1 MAKEHKKLYKA
12 GKNWVVATLTA
23 TTITLLG
30 GIGAY
35 TAHADTTAEN
45 NQSTETSNISQ
56 SSQSDNSSNSVVLTQ
71 PVTTQSNQTALS
83 NQSEQ
88 RTPTTLTV
96 TAATNNSSE
105 LDPNIYGT
113 VQSSQNNNSNNSV
126 VLNQLVTTQSNPTV
140 QSTQFAQGNQVTQNY
155 QNTPTVATSN
165 VSIND
170 SDELDPSSLW
180 YKPPF
185 EIDDGE
191 VARSGLRDLDLHI
204 SDGINPNITIYI
216 SFFDSEKPEIQQY
229 AHAES
234 TRDIYI
240 KDPQTGE
247 ESLARHD
254 VVLLNRWV
262 AVDTTRNNE
271 VVGLGPWVVSLISP
285 KSFPYNIPQK
295 NGYTSYCNGKKAT
308 MIDEEQFSG
317 NPTYEIYHITY
328 VPTSSLVDKKTRTI
342 IIKFPDGKQE
352 STIQNTVLSD
362 DSTCIWPK
370 YVIPARDGYDS
381 YVGGLKAS
389 VIPEQTVDVNDDDN
403 VVVNVTYQKSPT
415 PSTPDE
421 KVKHQRKTITR
432 TILVYNI
439 NGQFSNSIDQ
449 TVNYTRDY
457 IINGLGD
464 KIFLGDWSPDGNGT
478 WDEYII
484 PQYEGYKS
492 QVDSKDATVV
502 PSQYVNLND
511 KDVTIDVT
519 YKKVPSKGQHKAITR
534 TIKITDPSGY
544 VQTIPQTVNYTYHVI
559 KIGSET
565 LVGWVADTND
575 SWDEYAIP
583 QHKGFISQVDSKDAT
598 VVPSQH
604 VNSNDKNVIINV
616 TYKKAPATSTSKQ
629 YKTLTRIISIH
640 DINNIVGIT
649 QITQTVNYTRNIVT
663 DAQGNIVSYTDWVV
677 DGNDTWDEYAV
688 PQQVGFISQ
697 VDSKDATI
705 VPSQHVNPND
715 KNMIIN
721 VTYKKDPTMLTS
733 KTITRTIHIF
743 DINGQFSKTISQ
755 AVNYTRY
762 WGSTGFGNE
771 GFSDWEADGNDTWDE
786 YAIPQHEGYKSQV
799 NSKDATVIPSQHVTS
814 NDKDID
820 ITVTYIK
827 TDNSKGNG
835 NVDDNNNPS
844 RLNNEVPYDST
855 TISNNVNANYGYLD
869 SYKLTE
875 NNQGQA
881 QLIASGWHATGAS
894 NSDRYRYMIVFD
906 NTLGHEIA
914 RQKLVPQVRSDVQ
927 RAYSN
932 VDNSLYS
939 GFNVTI
945 DIPNSCINH
954 SLRLVS
960 RYSNDPNHGE
970 GARVDYWFNSLALN
984 EDNQAYL
991 DKLSANGDTLTVTGW
1006 HATNQAAGRPYHYII
1021 AWDRNLGHEIARQR
1035 VTAVSRPDVAKAYST
1050 VANAVNSGF
1059 SVKFNLTPQ
1068 FFNDNIQFISR
1079 WTDDAAGNGNAVD
1092 YWFKPMNR
1100 TNRANLDSVTLSN
1113 GQVKVAGWHATDLS
1127 QLEPNH
1133 YLIVFDNTT
1142 GQQVASEKVGLQ
1154 SSQDVKNV
1162 FGDIQTA
1169 NHSRFNYAFDG
1180 LHLVSGHNYSL
1191 VSRYSADANGNGNDG
1206 AHTDSWLNMGTFQQ
1220 SAYSIDHVA
1229 LNRRHMTVQGWVA
1242 NDNAMTRPYAY
1253 AILLQNGHEIGRQRL
1268 NLSERADVAKVYPQ
1282 IYRSQYSGFNTS
1294 FDLPTAST
1302 NGLQLVLRF
1311 TDDPAGNGNSSD
1323 QWIKLNK
1330 FSLAD

>member
-1 MAKEHKKLYKA
+1 MTKEHKKLYKA
-12 GKNWVVATLTA
+12 GKNWIVATLTA

-35 TAHADTTAEN
+35 TVHADTTIESSQDVQTTSVNQTNQVN
-45 NQSTETSNISQ
+45 NSNDSVTINQPVAVQ
-56 SSQSDNSSNSVVLTQ
+56 SSQTAQNDLSVQGNQTNQIVPSSATAAADTSNSD
-71 PVTTQSNQTALS
+71 S
-83 NQSEQ
+83 
-88 RTPTTLTV
+88 
-96 TAATNNSSE
+96 
-105 LDPNIYGT
+105 LDSNIYGT
-113 VQSSQNNNSNNSV
+113 VNVKDWDYQNDSNTFNLTSYHGQDTRHIIVPNLNDFDNAGVKIGNATGVGISSKLAKSLAHQSLAFAISKTSGKYSDKVTATDNDWSYVFSNTGLINADVSNLDTRNITDMDSLFDGSTGLKTVGNLSHWDTSNVTDMANMFEDYKGVIGDLSYWDTSNVTDMYRMFAFSSASV
-126 VLNQLVTTQSNPTV
+126 SGLNTWNTRQPTNMDLMFVASSLPYKIVASNEGSVIP
-140 QSTQFAQGNQVTQNY
+140 NQVTLKDNTGKVLAIID
-155 QNTPTVATSN
+155 TPTIYDSN
-165 VSIND
+165 KSVRSTID
-170 SDELDPSSLW
+170 GIVQA
-180 YKPPF
+180 
-185 EIDDGE
+185 EIDKLNKLNHTSYE
-191 VARSGLRDLDLHI
+191 TPKII
-204 SDGINPNITIYI
+204 SDGDDDYSIANATY
-216 SFFDSEKPEIQQY
+216 
-229 AHAES
+229 
-234 TRDIYI
+234 
-240 KDPQTGE
+240 
-247 ESLARHD
+247 
-254 VVLLNRWV
+254 VV
-262 AVDTTRNNE
+262 NNE
-271 VVGLGPWVVSLISP
+271 SKTGLI
-285 KSFPYNIPQK
+285 N
-295 NGYTSYCNGKKAT
+295 
-308 MIDEEQFSG
+308 
-317 NPTYEIYHITY
+317 Y
-328 VPTSSLVDKKTRTI
+328 VDQ
-342 IIKFPDGKQE
+342 DGKVVKTDQV
-352 STIQNTVLSD
+352 SG
-362 DSTCIWPK
+362 K
-370 YVIPARDGYDS
+370 
-381 YVGGLKAS
+381 VGDK
-389 VIPEQTVDVNDDDN
+389 VDVNLSLPNGYELANKDE
-403 VVVNVTYQKSPT
+403 QI
-415 PSTPDE
+415 PSSITVGEDGI
-421 KVKHQRKTITR
+421 KTITIQVKKLPVVQTGSINYVDQDGKVIKTD
-432 TILVYNI
+432 TISGKVGDQI
-439 NGQFSNSIDQ
+439 N
-449 TVNYTRDY
+449 
-457 IINGLGD
+457 
-464 KIFLGDWSPDGNGT
+464 
-478 WDEYII
+478 
-484 PQYEGYKS
+484 
-492 QVDSKDATVV
+492 
-502 PSQYVNLND
+502 VNLSLPNGYELAN
-511 KDVTIDVT
+511 KDE
-519 YKKVPSKGQHKAITR
+519 Q
-534 TIKITDPSGY
+534 
-544 VQTIPQTVNYTYHVI
+544 
-559 KIGSET
+559 
-565 LVGWVADTND
+565 
-575 SWDEYAIP
+575 
-583 QHKGFISQVDSKDAT
+583 
-598 VVPSQH
+598 
-604 VNSNDKNVIINV
+604 
-616 TYKKAPATSTSKQ
+616 
-629 YKTLTRIISIH
+629 
-640 DINNIVGIT
+640 
-649 QITQTVNYTRNIVT
+649 
-663 DAQGNIVSYTDWVV
+663 
-677 DGNDTWDEYAV
+677 
-688 PQQVGFISQ
+688 
-697 VDSKDATI
+697 
-705 VPSQHVNPND
+705 
-715 KNMIIN
+715 
-721 VTYKKDPTMLTS
+721 
-733 KTITRTIHIF
+733 
-743 DINGQFSKTISQ
+743 
-755 AVNYTRY
+755 
-762 WGSTGFGNE
+762 
-771 GFSDWEADGNDTWDE
+771 
-786 YAIPQHEGYKSQV
+786 
-799 NSKDATVIPSQHVTS
+799 IPSV
-814 NDKDID
+814 
-820 ITVTYIK
+820 ITVTE
-827 TDNSKGNG
+827 NG
-835 NVDDNNNPS
+835 IGTINVNVKKINTT
-844 RLNNEVPYDST
+844 LANNEVPYDST

-1113 GQVKVAGWHATDLS
+1113 GQVRVAGWHATDLS

-1142 GQQVASEKVGLQ
+1142 GQQVASEKVDLL

-1169 NHSRFNYAFDG
+1169 DHSRFNYTFNS
-1180 LHLVSGHNYSL
+1180 LHLIPGHNYSL
-1191 VSRYSADANGNGNDG
+1191 VSRYSADATGNGNNG

-1268 NLSERADVAKVYPQ
+1268 NLSERDDVAKAYPQ

-1323 QWIKLNK
+1323 KWINL
-1330 FSLAD
+1330 

>member
-88 RTPTTLTV
+88 STPTNQATS
-96 TAATNNSSE
+96 TAATNITTTNSFNKVT
-105 LDPNIYGT
+105 PNNYGA
-113 VQSSQNNNSNNSV
+113 VNESNN
-126 VLNQLVTTQSNPTV
+126 LLLTQKKT
-140 QSTQFAQGNQVTQNY
+140 
-155 QNTPTVATSN
+155 
-165 VSIND
+165 ND
-170 SDELDPSSLW
+170 SSLRYTPSVSG
-180 YKPPF
+180 F
-185 EIDDGE
+185 EGDVEESGLGE
-191 VARSGLRDLDLHI
+191 VDRKI
-204 SDGINPNITIYI
+204 SDPVYPNITVYY
-216 SFFDSEKPEIQQY
+216 SFFHSTDKPEIQQY
-229 AHAES
+229 AHKEV

-240 KDPQTGE
+240 KDPQTGV
-247 ESLARHD
+247 ESLDRHD
-254 VVLLNRWV
+254 LVIFNRWV
-262 AVDTTRNNE
+262 AVDTTRNNQL
-271 VVGLGPWVVSLISP
+271 VGLGPWVLSLTSP
-285 KSFPYNIPQK
+285 KSFPKYNIPQK
-295 NGYTSYCNGKKAT
+295 NGYTSYCNGKKTT
-308 MIDEEQFSG
+308 MIDEEQVSG
-317 NPTYEIYHITY
+317 NQPGEIYHITY
-328 VPTSSLVDKKTRTI
+328 VSDSSIIAKKTRTI
-342 IIKFPDGKQE
+342 IINYPNGEQKSTFVQNAELDG
-352 STIQNTVLSD
+352 STYS
-362 DSTCIWPK
+362 WPE
-370 YVIPARDGYDS
+370 YIIPGEVGYDS
-381 YVGGLKAS
+381 YVDGHKATS
-389 VIPEQTVDVNDDDN
+389 IPTQTVHVYDNDN
-403 VVVNVTYQKSPT
+403 VIVNVTYRRPVSDPT
-415 PSTPDE
+415 
-421 KVKHQRKTITR
+421 HKTITR
-432 TILVYNI
+432 TIYIHDIDGSVW
-439 NGQFSNSIDQ
+439 SIPQ
-449 TVNYTRDY
+449 AVVYTRYAISDTQGNIVSY
-457 IINGLGD
+457 TN
-464 KIFLGDWSPDGNGT
+464 WVADGNSSLN
-478 WDEYII
+478 EYAI
-484 PQYEGYKS
+484 PQHEGFVS
-492 QVDSKDATVV
+492 QIGSEDTKVV
-502 PSQYVNLND
+502 PSQLVNPND
-511 KDVTIDVT
+511 EDTIVNVT
-519 YKKVPSKGQHKAITR
+519 YKKTPVTPSKDKHKAITR
-534 TIKITDPSGY
+534 TIKIAYPSGY
-544 VQTIPQTVNYTYHVI
+544 VQTISQTVNYTYHTV
-559 KIGSET
+559 KIGSE
-565 LVGWVADTND
+565 VFAGWVADGND

-583 QHKGFISQVDSKDAT
+583 QHDGFISQVDSQDAKIVPSQHVTSNDENVIVNVTYKQAPATSTSKQHKTITRTISLHDINGNILNTIQQKVNYTRNVITDTEGNTVSHTDWIADGNDSWNEYTIPQHEGYKSQVDSQDAT

-604 VNSNDKNVIINV
+604 VN
-616 TYKKAPATSTSKQ
+616 
-629 YKTLTRIISIH
+629 
-640 DINNIVGIT
+640 
-649 QITQTVNYTRNIVT
+649 
-663 DAQGNIVSYTDWVV
+663 
-677 DGNDTWDEYAV
+677 
-688 PQQVGFISQ
+688 
-697 VDSKDATI
+697 
-705 VPSQHVNPND
+705 PND
-715 KNMIIN
+715 KDVDVSI
-721 VTYKKDPTMLTS
+721 
-733 KTITRTIHIF
+733 
-743 DINGQFSKTISQ
+743 
-755 AVNYTRY
+755 
-762 WGSTGFGNE
+762 
-771 GFSDWEADGNDTWDE
+771 
-786 YAIPQHEGYKSQV
+786 
-799 NSKDATVIPSQHVTS
+799 
-814 NDKDID
+814 
-820 ITVTYIK
+820 TYIK
-827 TDNSKGNG
+827 TDSSKGNG

-844 RLNNEVPYDST
+844 RLNTGTINYIDPDGKVVKTDHVSGKVGDKVDVKISLPDGYELANKDEHIPSVIAVTENGIGTINVNVKKINTTLANNEVPYDST
-855 TISNNVNANYGYLD
+855 TVSKNVNANYGYLD
-869 SYKLTE
+869 SYRLTE

-927 RAYSN
+927 RAYPN

-939 GFNVTI
+939 GFNITI
-945 DIPNSCINH
+945 DIPNSSINH
-954 SLRLVS
+954 SLSLIA
-960 RYSNDPNHGE
+960 RYSNDPNNGE
-970 GARVDYWFNSLALN
+970 GARVDYWFNPLALN
-984 EDNQAYL
+984 EGNQAYL
-991 DKLSANGDTLTVTGW
+991 DGLSSNGNTLTVTGW

-1021 AWDRNLGHEIARQR
+1021 AWDQNLGHEIARQK
-1035 VTAVSRPDVAKAYST
+1035 VTAVSRPDVANAYST

-1059 SVKFNLTPQ
+1059 SVRFNLTPQ

-1162 FGDIQTA
+1162 FGDVQTA
-1169 NHSRFNYAFDG
+1169 NHSRFNYAFNS
-1180 LHLVSGHNYSL
+1180 LHLISGHNYSL

-1323 QWIKLNK
+1323 KWINL
-1330 FSLAD
+1330 

>member
-1 MAKEHKKLYKA
+1 MPKEHKKLYKA
-12 GKNWVVATLTA
+12 GKNWIIATLTA

-35 TAHADTTAEN
+35 TAHADTTIEN
-45 NQSTETSNISQ
+45 TQSIQVEGSNQ
-56 SSQSDNSSNSVVLTQ
+56 SSQNNNSNNSVVLNQ
-71 PVTTQSNQTALS
+71 PVTTQSNSTVKNSQPVQ
-83 NQSEQ
+83 N
-88 RTPTTLTV
+88 TPTTLTV

-126 VLNQLVTTQSNPTV
+126 VLNQPVTTQSNPTV

-170 SDELDPSSLW
+170 SDELDPSSLR

-191 VARSGLRDLDLHI
+191 VARSGLGDLDLHI

-247 ESLARHD
+247 KSLARHD

-285 KSFPYNIPQK
+285 KSFPKYNIPQK

-328 VPTSSLVDKKTRTI
+328 VPTSQKSPT
-342 IIKFPDGKQE
+342 P
-352 STIQNTVLSD
+352 ST
-362 DSTCIWPK
+362 
-370 YVIPARDGYDS
+370 
-381 YVGGLKAS
+381 
-389 VIPEQTVDVNDDDN
+389 PE
-403 VVVNVTYQKSPT
+403 SPT

-715 KNMIIN
+715 KNVIIN

-1092 YWFKPMNR
+1092 YWFKPINR
-1100 TNRANLDSVTLSN
+1100 ANRANLDSVTLSN
-1113 GQVKVAGWHATDLS
+1113 GQLQVAGWHATDLS

-1142 GQQVASEKVGLQ
+1142 GQQVASEKVDLQ

-1169 NHSRFNYAFDG
+1169 DHSRFNYTFNS
-1180 LHLVSGHNYSL
+1180 LHLIPGHNYSL

-1323 QWIKLNK
+1323 KWINL
-1330 FSLAD
+1330 